1 MKTKKL
7 LAVLSLALGAV
18 LALPAWAQNTAPSN
32 DDSFTK
38 YGQEFK
44 GKIGRTYAESVEW
57 YPEQVKP
64 KPGTPNVFIIYL
76 DDVGFAQYGCFGGL
90 IKTPNIDALAADG
103 LRYNNFH
110 TPALCSPSRAA
121 LMAGRNTHKIG
132 LGSHALTA
140 MGFPGYNGTPPESAK
155 SSPSISSTPALKPSR
170 WANGITR
177 LCRKLRKAAPFNIGP
192 AARASTIIMDS
203 WRRMRTT
210 SARCSSTIITRRRHG
225 WARRIIT

>member
-7 LAVLSLALGAV
+7 LAVLSLALGGV
-18 LALPAWAQNTAPSN
+18 LALPAGAENAEPSR
-32 DDSFTK
+32 DDSFAK

-110 TPALCSPSRAA
+110 TPALFSPSRAA
-121 LMAGRNTHKIG
+121 LMVGRHTHKIG
-132 LGSHALTA
+132 IGSHDLTE
-140 MGFPGYNGTPPESAK
+140 MGFHSY
-155 SSPSISSTPALKPSR
+155 
-170 WANGITR
+170 
-177 LCRKLRKAAPFNIGP
+177 IG
-192 AARASTIIMDS
+192 
-203 WRRMRTT
+203 
-210 SARCSSTIITRRRHG
+210 
-225 WARRIIT
+225 

>member
-1 MKTKKL
+1 MKTTL
-7 LAVLSLALGAV
+7 LTYLTPACGLTTS
-18 LALPAWAQNTAPSN
+18 AWAQNTAPSN
-32 DDSFTK
+32 DDSFAK

-57 YPEQVKP
+57 YPETVKP

-121 LMAGRNTHKIG
+121 LMAGRNTPKNGPRSPAPPPLG
-132 LGSHALTA
+132 LPASKCK
-140 MGFPGYNGTPPESAK
+140 PPA
-155 SSPSISSTPALKPSR
+155 
-170 WANGITR
+170 
-177 LCRKLRKAAPFNIGP
+177 
-192 AARASTIIMDS
+192 
-203 WRRMRTT
+203 
-210 SARCSSTIITRRRHG
+210 
-225 WARRIIT
+225 

>member
-1 MKTKKL
+1 MNAEKKQYMKRIALTI
-7 LAVLSLALGAV
+7 LALDFG
-18 LALPAWAQNTAPSN
+18 LAASSWAQNAAPST
-32 DDSFTK
+32 DDSFAK

-57 YPEQVKP
+57 YPETVKP

-121 LMAGRNTHKIG
+121 LMAGPPFFTNTRACARDVKCCNSLI
-132 LGSHALTA
+132 A
-140 MGFPGYNGTPPESAK
+140 
-155 SSPSISSTPALKPSR
+155 IPARFAHRGDPVATSGKRYPD
-170 WANGITR
+170 
-177 LCRKLRKAAPFNIGP
+177 
-192 AARASTIIMDS
+192 RAFLD
-203 WRRMRTT
+203 
-210 SARCSSTIITRRRHG
+210 
-225 WARRIIT
+225 

>member
-1 MKTKKL
+1 IQSNCATDRAPNYETTIMKTPRKQML
-7 LAVLSLALGAV
+7 LAAFGLALGAV
-18 LALPAWAQNTAPSN
+18 LALPAGAQNAAPSN
-32 DDSFTK
+32 DDSFAK

-64 KPGTPNVFIIYL
+64 KPGTPNVFMILL
-76 DDVGFAQYGCFGGL
+76 DDVGFSQYGCFGGL

-132 LGSHALTA
+132 LGSHA
-140 MGFPGYNGTPPESAK
+140 PESAK
-155 SSPSISSTPALKPSR
+155 SIAKHFQHAGFET
-170 WANGITR
+170 
-177 LCRKLRKAAPFNIGP
+177 
-192 AARASTIIMDS
+192 
-203 WRRMRTT
+203 
-210 SARCSSTIITRRRHG
+210 
-225 WARRIIT
+225 

>member
-1 MKTKKL
+1 MKRIRLTTIAL
-7 LAVLSLALGAV
+7 AFGLAVTAGAQD
-18 LALPAWAQNTAPSN
+18 AAPSN
-32 DDSFTK
+32 DDSFAK

-57 YPEQVKP
+57 YPEGVKP
-64 KPGTPNVFIIYL
+64 KPGTPNVFMILL

-103 LRYNNFH
+103 LRYSNFH

-155 SSPSISSTPALKPSR
+155 SIAKHFQHAGFETFALG
-170 WANGITR
+170 AQN
-177 LCRKLRKAAPFNIGP
+177 RKKGRSG
-192 AARASTIIMDS
+192 
-203 WRRMRTT
+203 
-210 SARCSSTIITRRRHG
+210 
-225 WARRIIT
+225 

>member
-1 MKTKKL
+1 MKNKTIL
-7 LAVLSLALGAV
+7 TALSFALGIACTSSI
-18 LALPAWAQNTAPSN
+18 WAQQAAPPN
-32 DDSFTK
+32 DDSFAK

-110 TPALCSPSRAA
+110 TPALCSPSRAP
-121 LMAGRNTHKIG
+121 LMAGRKTHKI
-132 LGSHALTA
+132 SPVSRSPPP
-140 MGFPGYNGTPPESAK
+140 MGVPLF
-155 SSPSISSTPALKPSR
+155 
-170 WANGITR
+170 
-177 LCRKLRKAAPFNIGP
+177 
-192 AARASTIIMDS
+192 
-203 WRRMRTT
+203 
-210 SARCSSTIITRRRHG
+210 
-225 WARRIIT
+225 

>member
-1 MKTKKL
+1 MKNKTIL
-7 LAVLSLALGAV
+7 TALSFALGIACTSSI
-18 LALPAWAQNTAPSN
+18 WAQQAAPPN
-32 DDSFTK
+32 DDSFAK

-110 TPALCSPSRAA
+110 TPALRSPSRAA
-121 LMAGRNTHKIG
+121 LMASTNSPKIRSRSHSLTTTG
-132 LGSHALTA
+132 L
-140 MGFPGYNGTPPESAK
+140 P
-155 SSPSISSTPALKPSR
+155 
-170 WANGITR
+170 
-177 LCRKLRKAAPFNIGP
+177 
-192 AARASTIIMDS
+192 
-203 WRRMRTT
+203 
-210 SARCSSTIITRRRHG
+210 
-225 WARRIIT
+225 

>member
-1 MKTKKL
+1 VKTKKL

-90 IKTPNIDALAADG
+90 IKTPNIDALTRSPPMAFATITFTPRPCAR
-103 LRYNNFH
+103 LR
-110 TPALCSPSRAA
+110 
-121 LMAGRNTHKIG
+121 
-132 LGSHALTA
+132 
-140 MGFPGYNGTPPESAK
+140 
-155 SSPSISSTPALKPSR
+155 
-170 WANGITR
+170 
-177 LCRKLRKAAPFNIGP
+177 GP
-192 AARASTIIMDS
+192 R
-203 WRRMRTT
+203 
-210 SARCSSTIITRRRHG
+210 
-225 WARRIIT
+225 